1 MITVERKEQIRR
13 AYHVEGKSIRQMQ
26 RETGHHRDTIRK
38 VLGDSS
44 VPQYTLRKP
53 RPSPVMDPVKPII
66 DQWLA
71 EDERRPRKQRHT
83 ARRIYERLRTEYGFE
98 GAESTVR
105 GYVGQRRKQVRSQ
118 VFIPLAYEPGQIG
131 QVDFSEAQ
139 MVIAGEQVTA
149 QLFCLRMGYS
159 KQPFVTALPTQA
171 QEAFFEGH
179 VRAFDFLGG
188 APRTLVYDNLRVA
201 VKRILEGRNREEQTA
216 FIAFRSH
223 YLFESRFC
231 NPGQGHE
238 TGLTEGLVGYSR
250 HNWLLPPPEHASW
263 DDLNAYLLAACRD
276 EGERRLRG
284 MEQTIGEAP
293 ALERGHLLPLP
304 ARHFPCCVLRPA
316 RANGFGLV
324 TFQTNRYS
332 VPAFHPHEKLWLRGF
347 VDRVEISNGRQVLA
361 VHPRCYQREQD
372 ILDPLH
378 YLPLLEQR
386 PGAWNQAKPIQE
398 WRQEWPQ
405 VYERYLDALRE
416 RMPRSQAT
424 RGFVHVLQLHE
435 GYPEQVIAQALE
447 EALAGHCYS
456 PDGVKQLVLRL
467 IEPPRP
473 RRPLKEVEGLF
484 PDVSRWL
491 GGR

>member
-1 MITVERKEQIRR
+1 
-13 AYHVEGKSIRQMQ
+13 
-26 RETGHHRDTIRK
+26 
-38 VLGDSS
+38 
-44 VPQYTLRKP
+44 
-53 RPSPVMDPVKPII
+53 MDPVKPII

-71 EDERRPRKQRHT
+71 EDEHRPRKQRHT
-83 ARRIYERLRTEYGFE
+83 ARRIYDRLRTEYGFE
-98 GAESTVR
+98 GGESTVR
-105 GYVGQRRKQVRSQ
+105 RYVGQRRKRRLSQ
-118 VFIPLAYEPGQIG
+118 VFIPLAYEQGQIA
-131 QVDFSEAQ
+131 QVDFGEAQ
-139 MVIAGEQVTA
+139 VVIAGERVTA

-159 KQPFVTALPTQA
+159 KQPFVTALPNQA

-188 APRTLVYDNLRVA
+188 VPRVLVYDNLKVA
-201 VKRILEGRNREEQTA
+201 VKRILEGRNREEQMA

-238 TGLTEGLVGYSR
+238 KGLTEGLVGYSR
-250 HNWLLPPPEHASW
+250 RNWLVPPPEHPTW
-263 DDLNAYLLAACRD
+263 DDLNAYLLEECRG

-284 MEQTIGEAP
+284 MEQTIGEAL

-304 ARHFPCCVLRPA
+304 ARAFPCCVLRPA

-332 VPAFHPHEKLWLRGF
+332 VPAVHAHEKLWLRAF

-361 VHPRCYQREQD
+361 VHPRCYGREQD

-386 PGAWNQAKPIQE
+386 PGAWDQAKPIQE
-398 WRQEWPQ
+398 WRQQWPR

-416 RMPRSQAT
+416 RLPRSQAT
-424 RGFVHVLQLHE
+424 REFVHVLQLHE
-435 GYPEQVIAQALE
+435 DYPEQIIAQALE
-447 EALAGHCYS
+447 EALSGHCYS
-456 PDGVKQLVLRL
+456 ADGVKQLVLRL
-467 IEPPRP
+467 IEPPCLRA
-473 RRPLKEVEGLF
+473 PLEEADGLF
-484 PDVSRWL
+484 LDVSPVAWPDLHQFDRL
-491 GGR
+491 LSRTGGAR